1 MKKTLYVLLSVFTMT
16 ILSNKVYA
24 SSFTLSLNGNSNV
37 GDEIVMD
44 VMLESMTDFPTGF
57 YGLEA
62 TLEYDKTKIRLKEIT
77 TPTGFEL
84 TYDLNIT
91 DKFVIYTDTGISS
104 GNRIATLKFSNLGL
118 EQDEQTTITIKDI
131 VGSTG
136 NEDVPTSN
144 LAKTV
149 TSSTNPYIKGDLNKN
164 NQIDLPDIIYLLKRY
179 LGIFA
184 PSVED
189 IIIGDMD
196 ENGSIGLNDVIILLR
211 LYLGV

>member
-1 MKKTLYVLLSVFTMT
+1 MKKIFYVLLTLFVSTM
-16 ILSNKVYA
+16 LSNKVYA
-24 SSFTLSLNGNSNV
+24 SSFNLSLNGNDTV

-44 VMLESMTDFPTGF
+44 ITLDSITDFPTGF

-62 TLEYDKTKIRLKEIT
+62 TLEYDKEKIRLKEIT
-77 TPTGFEL
+77 KPNGFEL

-91 DKFVIYTDTGISS
+91 NKFVIYTDTGISA

-118 EQDEQTTITIKDI
+118 EKDEQTTITIKDI
-131 VGSTG
+131 VGSNG
-136 NEDVPTSN
+136 SEDVPTSN
-144 LAKTV
+144 LTKTV

-164 NQIDLPDIIYLLKRY
+164 NKIDLPDVIYLLKRY
-179 LGIFA
+179 LGLFA

-189 IIIGDMD
+189 IVIGDMD
-196 ENGSIGLNDVIILLR
+196 GSGTINLTDIIMLLR

>member
-1 MKKTLYVLLSVFTMT
+1 MKKILYALLTVFMMMA
-16 ILSNKVYA
+16 LSNRVYA
-24 SSFTLSLNGNSNV
+24 SSFTLTLSGSDTV

-44 VMLESMTDFPTGF
+44 IMLESMTDFPTGF

-77 TPTGFEL
+77 RPNGFEL
-84 TYDLNIT
+84 TYDINIT
-91 DKFVIYTDTGISS
+91 DRFVIFTDTGISS

-118 EQDEQTTITIKDI
+118 EQNEQTTITIKDI
-131 VGSTG
+131 VGSNG
-136 NEDVPTSN
+136 NEDVTTNS
-144 LAKTV
+144 LTKTV
-149 TSSTNPYIKGDLNKN
+149 TSSTNPYMKGDLNKN
-164 NQIDLPDIIYLLKRY
+164 NRIDLPDIIYLLKRY
-179 LGIFA
+179 LGLFA

-189 IIIGDMD
+189 LIIGDMD